1 MFWTLAWLLGNQI
14 TACYCN
20 AVRRMTTNYLTLNPL
35 LPNHKP
41 LSSNLINGPT
51 RWGYAGALTDP
62 RYQSLHNG
70 GHSSPLSADVHKG
83 LGAMATTR
91 LEISLTL
98 ETSVAFGL
106 GKVQLASRPK
116 EGSIGR
122 TKTSGLSV
130 PADLTMTGIWYMFVI
145 YLLHTIFMT
154 ENF

>member
-1 MFWTLAWLLGNQI
+1 MQ
-14 TACYCN
+14 
-20 AVRRMTTNYLTLNPL
+20 
-35 LPNHKP
+35 
-41 LSSNLINGPT
+41 
-51 RWGYAGALTDP
+51 
-62 RYQSLHNG
+62 
-70 GHSSPLSADVHKG
+70 

-130 PADLTMTGIWYMFVI
+130 PADLTMTGIWGVEQAFQQEDAEKVIHRGKFVLTAKI
-145 YLLHTIFMT
+145 GLCAEPLRMT
-154 ENF
+154 SPFSGDFLA